1 MLARSDQGT
10 AAGPPITDD
19 RLLDGRLQLYQPSDG
34 YRIAIDPVLL
44 AAAVPVRA
52 GDHVFD
58 LGTVLATGTVLR
70 LIEAVIDLDLPQGT
84 ENALTAKL
92 DAILLALDG
101 NNVAAAINL
110 LLAFINTAEAQSNHH
125 IPEADA
131 VILIA
136 AALEIIALLSS

>member
-1 MLARSDQGT
+1 MGDALTLLKGLKDT
-10 AAGPPITDD
+10 V
-19 RLLDGRLQLYQPSDG
+19 LDGKNFDQFGISVSVSG
-34 YRIAIDPVLL
+34 GIAIVGSFGDDEAGGNSG
-44 AAAVPVRA
+44 AAYA
-52 GDHVFD
+52 FD